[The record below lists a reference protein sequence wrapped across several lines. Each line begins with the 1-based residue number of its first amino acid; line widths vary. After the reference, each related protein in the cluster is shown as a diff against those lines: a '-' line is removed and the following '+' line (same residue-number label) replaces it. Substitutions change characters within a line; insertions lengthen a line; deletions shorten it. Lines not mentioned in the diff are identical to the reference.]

1 MKFIPIMEIS
11 SQIMTLI
18 EEAEKEIIIVSPYVD
33 IKNWDKLKRCLN
45 NAIERKVAITFYA
58 RENAQQDL
66 EPLRQLNVKLVL
78 IKDLH
83 AKIYLNE
90 TYGIVSSQN
99 LYQYSDINS
108 IDFAYSTETEEERYQ
123 LVKLINKYLSKTKT
137 VEQIFPEKIVV
148 AKIAEVK
155 KVEETKVKV
164 EHKIFLKEK
173 QLDKIHRLFEDEFP
187 KVKINSTATYV
198 FCNRLLPFGDV
209 MFREGFEIRFKH
221 NIKDYTE
228 IINILESLNFKNNH
242 YQYKKELKMDNGHP
256 SSMLFIPHEV
266 DNINNLIDDY
276 LFMTNKILDKTEKA
290 VEKYMI

>member
-18 EEAEKEIIIVSPYVD
+18 EDAEKELIIVSPYVN

-45 NAIERKVAITFYA
+45 NAIERKVAVTFYV
-58 RENAQQDL
+58 RENVNQDL

-83 AKIYLNE
+83 AKIYLND

-99 LYQYSDINS
+99 LILYSDINS

-137 VEQIFPEKIVV
+137 VPQSFPEKIVV
-148 AKIAEVK
+148 TKIAEVK
-155 KVEETKVKV
+155 KVEETKIKI
-164 EHKIFLKEK
+164 EPKIFLKEK
-173 QLDKIHRLFEDEFP
+173 QLEKIHRLFEDEFP
-187 KVKINSTATYV
+187 KVKINSTANYV
-198 FCNRLLPFGDV
+198 FCNHLLPFGDV

-228 IINILESLNFKNNH
+228 IINILESLKFKTNH
-242 YQYKKELKMDNGHP
+242 YEYKKELKMDNGHP
-256 SSMLFIPHEV
+256 SSMLFIPQEV
-266 DNINNLIDDY
+266 DNIYNLIDDY
-276 LFMTNKILDKTEKA
+276 IFMTNKILDKTEKA
-290 VEKYMI
+290 VAKEMI